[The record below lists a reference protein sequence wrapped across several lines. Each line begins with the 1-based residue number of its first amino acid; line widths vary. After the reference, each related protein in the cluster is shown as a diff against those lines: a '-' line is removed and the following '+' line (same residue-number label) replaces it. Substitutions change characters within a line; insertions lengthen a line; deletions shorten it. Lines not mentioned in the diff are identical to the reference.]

1 MTARSSNE
9 SFARVAVAAFTT
21 QLNPTL
27 EEVADIKTAVSEAIT
42 NAIIHGYDNQV
53 RKIRIR
59 CQVSER
65 TLYVQVEDDG
75 KGIADVK
82 KAMEPMYTTRPDL
95 DRSGMGFAFMEAF
108 MDQVEVESKSGRGN
122 HRPHEKEDRTDAA
135 AICIKGGPM
144 ERTLGLIQRAHD
156 GDKEARDILV
166 EENVGLV
173 WSIVRRFQ
181 NRGVEP
187 EDLFQIGTIGLI
199 KAVDKF
205 DCSYEVCFSTYA
217 VPMITGEIKRYLR
230 DDGILKVS
238 RSLKETAAK
247 AYRIREQQEKQ
258 TGREPTTQ
266 EIARELGISP
276 EELMEAMDSYVQVE
290 SLQQTIYQGEGNT
303 ILLLDKLEEKE
314 NQSER
319 VLNRLFLEE
328 ILGKLEGEER
338 ELIYQRYFQEKTQSV
353 IAKEMGISQ
362 VQVSRME
369 KRILKKMQEEV

>member
-1 MTARSSNE
+1 
-9 SFARVAVAAFTT
+9 
-21 QLNPTL
+21 
-27 EEVADIKTAVSEAIT
+27 
-42 NAIIHGYDNQV
+42 
-53 RKIRIR
+53 
-59 CQVSER
+59 
-65 TLYVQVEDDG
+65 
-75 KGIADVK
+75 
-82 KAMEPMYTTRPDL
+82 
-95 DRSGMGFAFMEAF
+95 
-108 MDQVEVESKSGRGN
+108 
-122 HRPHEKEDRTDAA
+122 
-135 AICIKGGPM
+135 M
-144 ERTLGLIQRAHD
+144 ERTLGLLQRAHE

-173 WSIVRRFQ
+173 WSVVRRFQ
-181 NRGVEP
+181 NRGVEM

-217 VPMITGEIKRYLR
+217 VPLILGEIKRYLR

-266 EIARELGISP
+266 EIAQELGISP
-276 EELMEAMDSYVQVE
+276 EELIEAMDAYVQVE

-303 ILLLDKLEEKE
+303 IFLMDKLEEKE
-314 NQSER
+314 NQNEQ
-319 VLNRLFLEE
+319 VLNRLFLKG

-353 IAKEMGISQ
+353 IAKELGISQ

-369 KRILKKMQEEV
+369 KRILKKMQGEV

>member
-1 MTARSSNE
+1 
-9 SFARVAVAAFTT
+9 
-21 QLNPTL
+21 
-27 EEVADIKTAVSEAIT
+27 
-42 NAIIHGYDNQV
+42 
-53 RKIRIR
+53 
-59 CQVSER
+59 
-65 TLYVQVEDDG
+65 
-75 KGIADVK
+75 
-82 KAMEPMYTTRPDL
+82 
-95 DRSGMGFAFMEAF
+95 
-108 MDQVEVESKSGRGN
+108 
-122 HRPHEKEDRTDAA
+122 
-135 AICIKGGPM
+135 M

-290 SLQQTIYQGEGNT
+290 SLQQTIYDGDGSSIRLMDKLSARSGEGDAA
-303 ILLLDKLEEKE
+303 LDRMMLADSLSALD
-314 NQSER
+314 QR
-319 VLNRLFLEE
+319 
-328 ILGKLEGEER
+328 ER
-338 ELIYQRYFQEKTQSV
+338 EIIVLRFYYDQTQSQ
-353 IAKEMGISQ
+353 IAKRMGVSQ
-362 VQVSRME
+362 VQVSRLE
-369 KRILKKMQEEV
+369 KRILRKMKMYIC

>member
-1 MTARSSNE
+1 MGKPIEQIKRAHQGDKTAR
-9 SFARVAVAAFTT
+9 
-21 QLNPTL
+21 
-27 EEVADIKTAVSEAIT
+27 EALVK
-42 NAIIHGYDNQV
+42 DN
-53 RKIRIR
+53 
-59 CQVSER
+59 
-65 TLYVQVEDDG
+65 L
-75 KGIADVK
+75 
-82 KAMEPMYTTRPDL
+82 
-95 DRSGMGFAFMEAF
+95 
-108 MDQVEVESKSGRGN
+108 
-122 HRPHEKEDRTDAA
+122 
-135 AICIKGGPM
+135 
-144 ERTLGLIQRAHD
+144 
-156 GDKEARDILV
+156 
-166 EENVGLV
+166 GLV
-173 WSIVRRFQ
+173 WSIVRRFSG
-181 NRGVEP
+181 RGTEN

-303 ILLLDKLEEKE
+303 ILLMDKLEEKE

>member
-1 MTARSSNE
+1 
-9 SFARVAVAAFTT
+9 
-21 QLNPTL
+21 
-27 EEVADIKTAVSEAIT
+27 
-42 NAIIHGYDNQV
+42 
-53 RKIRIR
+53 
-59 CQVSER
+59 
-65 TLYVQVEDDG
+65 
-75 KGIADVK
+75 
-82 KAMEPMYTTRPDL
+82 
-95 DRSGMGFAFMEAF
+95 
-108 MDQVEVESKSGRGN
+108 
-122 HRPHEKEDRTDAA
+122 
-135 AICIKGGPM
+135 M

-181 NRGVEP
+181 HRGVEP
-187 EDLFQIGTIGLI
+187 EDLFGTIGLM

-303 ILLLDKLEEKE
+303 ILLMDKLEEKE

>member
-1 MTARSSNE
+1 
-9 SFARVAVAAFTT
+9 
-21 QLNPTL
+21 
-27 EEVADIKTAVSEAIT
+27 
-42 NAIIHGYDNQV
+42 
-53 RKIRIR
+53 
-59 CQVSER
+59 
-65 TLYVQVEDDG
+65 
-75 KGIADVK
+75 
-82 KAMEPMYTTRPDL
+82 
-95 DRSGMGFAFMEAF
+95 
-108 MDQVEVESKSGRGN
+108 
-122 HRPHEKEDRTDAA
+122 
-135 AICIKGGPM
+135 M

-181 NRGVEP
+181 HRGVEP

-303 ILLLDKLEEKE
+303 ILLMDKLEEKDRQE
-314 NQSER
+314 EKVLDRIVLKEVLETLEAKER
-319 VLNRLFLEE
+319 T
-328 ILGKLEGEER
+328 I
-338 ELIYQRYFQEKTQSV
+338 IYLRYFAGKTQAE
-353 IAKEMGISQ
+353 IGKKMGMSQ
-362 VQVSRME
+362 VQVSRTE
-369 KRILKKMQEEV
+369 KKVLERMRKEMKR

>member
-1 MTARSSNE
+1 
-9 SFARVAVAAFTT
+9 
-21 QLNPTL
+21 
-27 EEVADIKTAVSEAIT
+27 
-42 NAIIHGYDNQV
+42 
-53 RKIRIR
+53 
-59 CQVSER
+59 
-65 TLYVQVEDDG
+65 
-75 KGIADVK
+75 
-82 KAMEPMYTTRPDL
+82 
-95 DRSGMGFAFMEAF
+95 
-108 MDQVEVESKSGRGN
+108 
-122 HRPHEKEDRTDAA
+122 
-135 AICIKGGPM
+135 M

-303 ILLLDKLEEKE
+303 ILLMDKLEEKE

-319 VLNRLFLEE
+319 FLNRLFLEE